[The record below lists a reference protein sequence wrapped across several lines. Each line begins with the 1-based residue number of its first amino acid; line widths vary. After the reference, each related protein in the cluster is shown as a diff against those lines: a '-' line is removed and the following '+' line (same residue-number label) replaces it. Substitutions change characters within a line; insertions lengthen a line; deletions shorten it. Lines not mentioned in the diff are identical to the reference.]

1 MNTAEEK
8 KPLIQVLDRAF
19 DLLELLARERRAM
32 KAAEIAEKLQ
42 LPPKTVN
49 NLLRSLYG
57 RGYLSQDAK
66 RYYHLGPQC
75 FYLGSFADRWK
86 ELRRR
91 SARPLRELCAGL
103 PLLGFVGV
111 IENDKLFC
119 VAIHHPEDNP
129 SDDNSGEE
137 QKWAEEL
144 HSTASG
150 RVLLAALDPEERRK
164 LFARLTRKKT
174 TPATVT
180 DSAELEQIC
189 ETVAAQGYSEI
200 TDESVLNVCS
210 IAVPVHSKTG
220 LVIAAVALSGPSR
233 IWHHIPRDRKLSLLR
248 KAAGEIGE
256 EEGNFFST

>member
-1 MNTAEEK
+1 MNTPKEK

-32 KAAEIAEKLQ
+32 KAGEIAEKLR

-66 RYYHLGPQC
+66 RCYRLGPQC

-86 ELRRR
+86 ELRKR
-91 SARPLRELCAGL
+91 SAGPLGELCDGL

-119 VAIHHPEDNP
+119 VALRQPGENP
-129 SDDNSGEE
+129 PGGNGGEE
-137 QKWAEEL
+137 QNWAEEL
-144 HSTASG
+144 HSTACG
-150 RVLLAALDPEERRK
+150 RVLLAALEPDERRK

-180 DSAELEQIC
+180 AIPELERIC
-189 ETVAAQGYSEI
+189 ETVAAQGFCEI
-200 TDESVLNVCS
+200 ADESVLGVYS
-210 IAVPVHSKTG
+210 IAVPVCSKTG
-220 LVIAAVALSGPSR
+220 HTIAAVALSGPVR
-233 IWHHIPRDRKLSLLR
+233 NWRLIPKDRKLSLLR
-248 KAAGEIGE
+248 NAAEEIGE
-256 EEGNFFST
+256 EEGAFFST

>member
-1 MNTAEEK
+1 MNSAEEK

-19 DLLELLARERRAM
+19 DLLELIARERRAM
-32 KAAEIAEKLQ
+32 KAAEIAEKLR

-57 RGYLSQDAK
+57 RGYLSQDEK
-66 RYYHLGPQC
+66 RYYRLGPQC
-75 FYLGSFADRWK
+75 FYLGSFADRWR
-86 ELRRR
+86 ELRKR
-91 SARPLRELCAGL
+91 SIRPLRELCTEH

-119 VAIHHPEDNP
+119 VAIHHPDNP
-129 SDDNSGEE
+129 PDDNAGEE

-150 RVLLAALDPEERRK
+150 RVLLAALDSLERRK
-164 LFARLTRKKT
+164 LFARLTRKKN

-189 ETVAAQGYSEI
+189 ETVAAQGYCEI
-200 TDESVLNVCS
+200 ADESVLDVCS

-220 LVIAAVALSGPSR
+220 LVIAAVAFAGPSR
-233 IWHHIPRDRKLSLLR
+233 VWNLIPQNRKLSLLR

>member
-1 MNTAEEK
+1 MMNTAEEK

-32 KAAEIAEKLQ
+32 KAGEIAEKLR

-57 RGYLSQDAK
+57 RGYLSQDEK
-66 RYYHLGPQC
+66 RYYRLGPQC

-86 ELRRR
+86 ELRKR
-91 SARPLRELCAGL
+91 SAGPLGELCGSL

-119 VAIHHPEDNP
+119 VALRQPGENP
-129 SDDNSGEE
+129 PGGNGGEE
-137 QKWAEEL
+137 QNWAEEL
-144 HSTASG
+144 HSTACG
-150 RVLLAALDPEERRK
+150 RVLLAALEPGERRK

-180 DSAELEQIC
+180 DSAELERIC
-189 ETVAAQGYSEI
+189 ETVATQGFCEI
-200 TDESVLNVCS
+200 ADESVLGVCS
-210 IAVPVHSKTG
+210 IAVPVRSKTG
-220 LVIAAVALSGPSR
+220 RTIAAIAFSSPSCV
-233 IWHHIPRDRKLSLLR
+233 WNLTPRDRKLSLLR

-256 EEGNFFST
+256 

>member
-1 MNTAEEK
+1 MNAAEEK

-32 KAAEIAEKLQ
+32 KAAEIAETLR

-57 RGYLSQDAK
+57 RGYLSQDA
-66 RYYHLGPQC
+66 RRCYRLGPQC

-86 ELRRR
+86 ELRKH
-91 SARPLRELCAGL
+91 SARPLRELCDGL

-119 VAIHHPEDNP
+119 VAIRHPEDNP
-129 SDDNSGEE
+129 PDNTGGEE

-144 HSTASG
+144 HSTACG
-150 RVLLAALDPEERRK
+150 RVLLAALEPGERRK
-164 LFARLTRKKT
+164 LFARLTRKKN

-180 DSAELEQIC
+180 AIPELERIC
-189 ETVAAQGYSEI
+189 ETVAAQGFCEI
-200 TDESVLNVCS
+200 ADESVLGVCS
-210 IAVPVHSKTG
+210 IAVPVRSKDGRT
-220 LVIAAVALSGPSR
+220 IAAVALSGPAR
-233 IWHHIPRDRKLSLLR
+233 NWRLIPNDRKLSLLR
-248 KAAGEIGE
+248 KAAGEIGA
-256 EEGNFFST
+256 EEGTFFST

>member
-1 MNTAEEK
+1 MEQEK
-8 KPLIQVLDRAF
+8 KPLIQVLERTF

-32 KAAEIAEKLQ
+32 KAAEIAEKLR

-66 RYYHLGPQC
+66 RSYCLGPQC

-86 ELRRR
+86 ELRKR
-91 SARPLRELCAGL
+91 STGPLGELCDGL

-119 VAIHHPEDNP
+119 VAIRQPGDNP
-129 SDDNSGEE
+129 PGGNGGEE

-150 RVLLAALDPEERRK
+150 RVLLAALEPEERRK
-164 LFARLTRKKT
+164 LFARLTRKKN

-180 DSAELEQIC
+180 DSAELERIC
-189 ETVAAQGYSEI
+189 ETVTAQGFCEI
-200 TDESVLNVCS
+200 ADESVLGVCS
-210 IAVPVHSKTG
+210 IAVPVRSKTG
-220 LVIAAVALSGPSR
+220 LVIAAVAFAGPSR
-233 IWHHIPRDRKLSLLR
+233 VWHLISQDRKLSLLR

-256 EEGNFFST
+256 EETFFST

>member
-1 MNTAEEK
+1 VNSAEEK

-57 RGYLSQDAK
+57 RGYLSQDEK
-66 RYYHLGPQC
+66 RYYRLGPQC

-86 ELRRR
+86 ELRKR
-91 SARPLRELCAGL
+91 SARPLRELCAEL

-119 VAIHHPEDNP
+119 VAIHNP
-129 SDDNSGEE
+129 DGNPPDDNGGEE

-150 RVLLAALDPEERRK
+150 RVLLASLDSLERRK

-174 TPATVT
+174 TPVTVT
-180 DSAELEQIC
+180 DSAELERIC
-189 ETVAAQGYSEI
+189 ETVAAQGFCEI
-200 TDESVLNVCS
+200 ADESVLDVCS
-210 IAVPVHSKTG
+210 IAVPVRSKTG
-220 LVIAAVALSGPSR
+220 LVIAAVALAGPSR
-233 IWHHIPRDRKLSLLR
+233 VWHLISQDRKLSLLR